1 MFSNSGVE
9 SVDLSNFNTEKVEK
23 MGSLFEKCENLT
35 KVNLS
40 NFKVKSETEMEKMF
54 AFCPKLE
61 KKNIITK
68 DQKILAQYD
77 KDKLVKEE
85 EN

>member
-1 MFSNSGVE
+1 
-9 SVDLSNFNTEKVEK
+9 
-23 MGSLFEKCENLT
+23 
-35 KVNLS
+35 
-40 NFKVKSETEMEKMF
+40 MF